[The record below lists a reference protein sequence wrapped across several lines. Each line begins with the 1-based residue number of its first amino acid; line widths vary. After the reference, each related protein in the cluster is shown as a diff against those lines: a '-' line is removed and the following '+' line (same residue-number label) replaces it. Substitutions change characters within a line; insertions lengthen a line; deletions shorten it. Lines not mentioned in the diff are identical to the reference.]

1 MRRYDL
7 LIFDFDGTLENS
19 GEWVIATYNALAP
32 DMGLQPI
39 PRDQLEALRGKSTR
53 EIMAT
58 LGVPMWKLPQLAKR
72 LRERASADAESIEL
86 FAGVDAMLSQLKQRG
101 FTVLLWRDSDLG
113 YALVS
118 DLGDAELVRLG
129 NKISAAA
136 PQ

>member
-1 MRRYDL
+1 MGHQQAKLLPRGEQDRQGIGVAGQAARLVNRETQNLTRLVNDL
-7 LIFDFDGTLENS
+7 IEVTRFDSGT
-19 GEWVIATYNALAP
+19 AALAL
-32 DMGLQPI
+32 DDVDVADVV
-39 PRDQLEALRGKSTR
+39 R
-53 EIMAT
+53 AT
-58 LGVPMWKLPQLAKR
+58 LRM
-72 LRERASADAESIEL
+72 
-86 FAGVDAMLSQLKQRG
+86 RG